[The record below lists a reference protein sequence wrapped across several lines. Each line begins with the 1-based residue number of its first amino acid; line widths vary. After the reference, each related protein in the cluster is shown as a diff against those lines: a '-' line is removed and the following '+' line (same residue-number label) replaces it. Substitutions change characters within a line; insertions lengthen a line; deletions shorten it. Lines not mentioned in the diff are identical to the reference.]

1 MTATTRTVECNA
13 DATLWLAFELGST
26 TWTLGFTTGAAQ
38 RPRIRTIK
46 AGDLGTLM
54 REMAAAKARF
64 GLAAETPVRSVYEAG
79 RDGFWLHRWLVT
91 QGIDNIVVDS
101 SSIEV
106 KRRARHAKTDR
117 LDVRKLLEQL
127 LRWAGGMRRTWSVVH
142 VPTAEAE
149 DARQLAREIET
160 VGVDRTRV
168 RNRIHGLLATQGV
181 RLALTS
187 HFAARLATAQTGDG
201 RPFPAELRERIA
213 HEWAALQTIEARAKR
228 LAEQRTEQ
236 IAHGTT
242 RVAQVARA
250 LQRLRA
256 VGETS
261 AALYSAE
268 LFGTR
273 TFQNGRQVSALSGF
287 APVPYR
293 SDQRVGDLG
302 ISKTSRSVIRRV
314 AIQGAWC
321 WLRWQRDSA
330 LTHWF
335 ERRFA
340 AAGKRARRIG
350 IVAVARKLIVALWR
364 FVDQGVIPEGATVQ

>member
-54 REMAAAKARF
+54 REMAAAKVRF

-228 LAEQRTEQ
+228 LAEQRTAQ

-242 RVAQVARA
+242 RWR
-250 LQRLRA
+250 RLR
-256 VGETS
+256 GPCS
-261 AALYSAE
+261 AC
-268 LFGTR
+268 
-273 TFQNGRQVSALSGF
+273 GRWA
-287 APVPYR
+287 
-293 SDQRVGDLG
+293 
-302 ISKTSRSVIRRV
+302 RRV
-314 AIQGAWC
+314 PRSTVRSCLA
-321 WLRWQRDSA
+321 R
-330 LTHWF
+330 
-335 ERRFA
+335 RRFRTA
-340 AAGKRARRIG
+340 DKCRHSADSPRCRIAVISASATSGSVKRVEASSGGSRFRVRGAGCAGNATAR
-350 IVAVARKLIVALWR
+350 
-364 FVDQGVIPEGATVQ
+364 